1 LNTLFTYQALDA
13 TVRLKVCDPALL
25 PVARDL
31 HSVSCR
37 SVRECTESQLA
48 DLVWEKPVVKGH
60 YGITLQGQPWEG
72 DLSLADLFIQSENL
86 ITQLFLQQIKH
97 AMQIHAAA
105 VVAPNGQ
112 GWMISGDSG
121 AGKTSLTL
129 LCLLNGWR
137 CLTDEFVFVP
147 SPDSRVVQGLQR
159 NFNLKERSFGHFP
172 QTQGLPHSREFH
184 SPQRKM
190 DIRFIDPS
198 QLVRDA
204 FTTSAQITTVLFPQY
219 DPTAARMQVTAKS
232 ALETLNLLLPQVN
245 LWQPWSAAWLSDLTK
260 NTRAFDLRYSDPRQ
274 CLPETIAQTIQSH

>member
-1 LNTLFTYQALDA
+1 MNTLFTYQALDA

-37 SVRECTESQLA
+37 SVRECTEAQLA

-86 ITQLFLQQIKH
+86 VTQLFLQQIKH

-105 VVAPNGQ
+105 VVAPNGD

-147 SPDSRVVQGLQR
+147 SSESRVVQGLRR
-159 NFNLKERSFGHFP
+159 NFNLKQRSFDHFP
-172 QTQGLPHSREFH
+172 QTRGLPHSREFH

-190 DIRFIDPS
+190 EIRFIDPS
-198 QLVRDA
+198 EIVPDA
-204 FTTSAQITTVLFPQY
+204 FASSAPITTVLFPRY
-219 DPTAARMQVTAKS
+219 DAAVPTMHLGPKS
-232 ALETLNLLLPQVN
+232 AVETLNLLLPQIN

-260 NTRAFDLRYSDPRQ
+260 NTRAFELRYSDPRH
-274 CLPETIAQTIQSH
+274 CAAFTSPGFTL